1 MKRNE
6 EILYLESDSKMF
18 EDRFARCRR
27 LLHFLAAR
35 VLGSEDE
42 AEDAV
47 RNCRAAA
54 SRNPPSFESEGA
66 FRSWLARIL
75 IDEACALIRRKQ
87 FSLMRSPKSLLT
99 NPEGSSA
106 YHLYGD
112 DDANTLEISTGSFG
126 SRNAPNHL
134 LLSPEENSNMRV
146 PHRRTLAPHAPDRAL
161 SL

>member
-6 EILYLESDSKMF
+6 EILHLESDPKIF

-75 IDEACALIRRKQ
+75 IDEACALIRRKTVFPNAVPQ
-87 FSLMRSPKSLLT
+87 
-99 NPEGSSA
+99 ESSYQPA
-106 YHLYGD
+106 
-112 DDANTLEISTGSFG
+112 
-126 SRNAPNHL
+126 R
-134 LLSPEENSNMRV
+134 
-146 PHRRTLAPHAPDRAL
+146 
-161 SL
+161 

>member
-6 EILYLESDSKMF
+6 EILHLESDTKIF

-35 VLGSEDE
+35 ILGSQDE
-42 AEDAV
+42 SEDAV

-54 SRNPPSFESEGA
+54 SRNPPRFESEGA

-87 FSLMRSPKSLLT
+87 FSLMRSSKSLLT
-99 NPEGSSA
+99 NPQGSGG
-106 YHLYGD
+106 YRLYGD
-112 DDANTLEISTGSFG
+112 KDAYTVGISNWF
-126 SRNAPNHL
+126 
-134 LLSPEENSNMRV
+134 MRT
-146 PHRRTLAPHAPDRAL
+146 R
-161 SL
+161 

>member
-6 EILYLESDSKMF
+6 EILYLESDPKMF

-35 VLGSEDE
+35 ILGSEDE

-54 SRNPPSFESEGA
+54 LRNRPSIESEGA

-75 IDEACALIRRKQ
+75 IDEACALLRRKQ
-87 FSLMRSPKSLLT
+87 FSSMPDKESSCQPETTSFRNSPDS
-99 NPEGSSA
+99 
-106 YHLYGD
+106 
-112 DDANTLEISTGSFG
+112 
-126 SRNAPNHL
+126 
-134 LLSPEENSNMRV
+134 
-146 PHRRTLAPHAPDRAL
+146 
-161 SL
+161 

>member
-1 MKRNE
+1 MNVSDLNTIADRADRDRS
-6 EILYLESDSKMF
+6 EIRTQIPRVAIVGTYVESDPKIF

-35 VLGSEDE
+35 ILGSEDE

-75 IDEACALIRRKQ
+75 IDEACALLRRKQ
-87 FSLMRSPKSLLT
+87 FSLMRSPQ
-99 NPEGSSA
+99 ESS
-106 YHLYGD
+106 YQPG
-112 DDANTLEISTGSFG
+112 G
-126 SRNAPNHL
+126 
-134 LLSPEENSNMRV
+134 
-146 PHRRTLAPHAPDRAL
+146 
-161 SL
+161 

>member
-1 MKRNE
+1 MRMKRNA
-6 EILYLESDSKMF
+6 EILYVGFDPKIF
-18 EDRFARCRR
+18 EDRFARCRN

-35 VLGSEDE
+35 ILGSQDE

-87 FSLMRSPKSLLT
+87 FSLIRSPQ
-99 NPEGSSA
+99 E
-106 YHLYGD
+106 
-112 DDANTLEISTGSFG
+112 SFYQPG
-126 SRNAPNHL
+126 R
-134 LLSPEENSNMRV
+134 
-146 PHRRTLAPHAPDRAL
+146 
-161 SL
+161 

>member
-1 MKRNE
+1 MNVSDLNAIADRTDRDRSEIRIADPIVTGAVPKDMRMKRNA
-6 EILYLESDSKMF
+6 EILYVESDPKML

-35 VLGSEDE
+35 ILGSQDE
-42 AEDAV
+42 TGDAV

-87 FSLMRSPKSLLT
+87 FSLMRSAQ
-99 NPEGSSA
+99 ESS
-106 YHLYGD
+106 YQPG
-112 DDANTLEISTGSFG
+112 
-126 SRNAPNHL
+126 R
-134 LLSPEENSNMRV
+134 
-146 PHRRTLAPHAPDRAL
+146 
-161 SL
+161 